1 VHPVW
6 SWPLQCRTTHPNNH
20 KHTEP
25 PLSGG
30 SLTHTHAHVL
40 PEFRSMKYP
49 DLVVCVEALGPAL
62 RGPQDE
68 ELLRFF
74 TSPEAVAGAP
84 ELAPDP
90 ASGRPAVEALRI
102 VRDPSTSLGRGY
114 AFVLLRS
121 KARLRLCT
129 LLYLKWGNALGARR
143 ACLQFCSQFQSG
155 NDLRTSYF
163 LGTLDSHALTMCC
176 VSQVCKLPFLDITPS
191 LHLRLPS
198 CITAL
203 QSPISECTLFPSSW
217 KSSTGSRPRCAIS

>member
-1 VHPVW
+1 MASAV
-6 SWPLQCRTTHPNNH
+6 QNNTS
-20 KHTEP
+20 KQPQTQP

-40 PEFRSMKYP
+40 PKFRSMKYP

-129 LLYLKWGNALGARR
+129 LLHLKWGNALGARR

-155 NDLRTSYF
+155 NDLRASYF
-163 LGTLDSHALTMCC
+163 LGTLDSHALTT
-176 VSQVCKLPFLDITPS
+176 SLQTPLLGHHPLAAS
-191 LHLRLPS
+191 SATQLYH
-198 CITAL
+198 CA
-203 QSPISECTLFPSSW
+203 PIAHF
-217 KSSTGSRPRCAIS
+217 